1 MNTLPEPYNDISRGY
16 FGVFVAVVDPY
27 RLVEWVNVHLVEE
40 DLAKLSSSCGLSV
53 TA

>member
-27 RLVEWVNVHLVEE
+27 RLLEWVNVHLVEE
-40 DLAKLSSSCGLSV
+40 DLAKLSSSSGSSV